1 MQRHAEYGLQT
12 GQSGSLRTLIVALT
26 LLASVMAAP
35 VPARADAIDD
45 YNVAIE
51 FYRQQ
56 RYDQAAEAFR
66 AYLEAHP
73 QHNKAPLAQLYY
85 GQSLVYVRKFEPA
98 RNVFRSFVTKYPD
111 HPDTALARYRVAESS
126 FFLGDLPAAQKDFAS
141 FLSRHPDHELAEWAL
156 QYLGEAQLRAKNVA
170 EAAQTFERYL
180 DKYPDGRLADDSRFG
195 LARAYEALKKPEQ
208 AIPLYQTLA
217 SRPESPRAA
226 DAQFNLGARYFEDGN
241 YEEASKAFAAVGERF
256 PRSSLAGLA
265 ALNAGFADY
274 RLDRFDAAV
283 EHFRT
288 AAASPEQAATAGFW
302 IGLSLKSRGDFAAAA
317 EQFQQMFDQA
327 GEAEQGE
334 KILFH
339 WADSQFRAQNFQ
351 QAEELFLRQVQQWP
365 EGELADDALH
375 TATEAAIRDGRLD
388 DAEQL
393 SARFRND
400 YPDSGLMLLQE
411 LLDGR
416 RHLAAGDQLEG
427 DAAAAKY
434 RDAVAVFESVLRESS
449 VDRTRMLASVQLA
462 QAYNRLGDHQR
473 VRALLE
479 PVMKSIRE
487 GSADPDVHS
496 SLVLLANSLIELQQY
511 RPAAEAAD
519 LYLEVAPNGADAGRA
534 LAAVARA
541 RAHLQ
546 ERLAVQT
553 ALEQMARRDP
563 PYQGL
568 PAAVYEVAEIA
579 YDQDDWDWSTELFDQ
594 LITLGPDSG
603 YHAAALA
610 GLGYSLHEAGQF
622 DRAAETFNTLLETH
636 PEDWELA
643 STAAYMRGLAL
654 QSAGK
659 SEQAATA
666 FLKGASQFALDP
678 SVEDP
683 TDEQL
688 AASLNAYRSAKG
700 AARVLRELKKVD
712 ESDKA
717 YESAYNELKRQPEDR
732 QDELDKL
739 INEWALL
746 SYESEDYAR
755 SDELFAMLVKER
767 PGSDLAD
774 DAKLYLGESDY
785 FAGKL
790 DQASQRFQELLA
802 GDDADEFV
810 QHRALVLLLDIAA
823 DQQDWE
829 QLLASSRQL
838 ASKFPESEQLAYA
851 RYREGE
857 ALLQSGKVDEAIEI
871 LTELKGQ
878 LSASESET
886 RPEWAASV
894 WLLLAEARLRNKDYA
909 GVEQTVSDF
918 RTANPDSPLLYQAD
932 EILGRSYKNR
942 AMFAEARDAF
952 ARVTDSETGR
962 RTETAAKAQF
972 HLAETHLIEKNF
984 DAALREYYKV
994 YTSYQFPEWQ
1004 APALFQAARSDE
1016 ALGNWEGAI
1025 KSYEKL
1031 VAEFPESQFA
1041 KDAVPRLE
1049 IARQKVGSGSP

>member
-1 MQRHAEYGLQT
+1 M
-12 GQSGSLRTLIVALT
+12 ALLGT
-26 LLASVMAAP
+26 AMAVP

-56 RYDQAAEAFR
+56 RYDQAAQSFR
-66 AYLEAHP
+66 TYLDEHP

-85 GQSLVYVRKFEPA
+85 GQSLVYLRKFEPA
-98 RNVFRSFVTKYPD
+98 RNVFRSFVTKYPE

-126 FFLGDLPAAQKDFAS
+126 FFLGDLPAAQKEFAG

-156 QYLGEAQLRAKNVA
+156 QYLGEAQLRASNVA
-170 EAAQTFERYL
+170 EAAQTFERYIE
-180 DKYPDGRLADDSRFG
+180 KYPDGRLADDSRFG
-195 LARAYEALKKPEQ
+195 LARAYEAQKKPDQ
-208 AIPLYQTLA
+208 AIALYRALA
-217 SRPESPRAA
+217 NRPESPRAA
-226 DAQFNLGARYFEDGN
+226 DAQFNLGARYFEDGR
-241 YEEASKAFAAVGERF
+241 YEEASRAFAAVGEKF
-256 PRSSLAGLA
+256 PQSALAGLA

-274 RLDRFDAAV
+274 RLDRFDAAA
-283 EHFRT
+283 EHFR
-288 AAASPEQAATAGFW
+288 AAATSPEQAATAGFW
-302 IGLSLKSRGDFAAAA
+302 IGLSLKSQGDFDDAAD
-317 EQFQQMFDQA
+317 QFQQMFEQA
-327 GEAEQGE
+327 GETEQGE

-339 WADSQFRAQNFQ
+339 WADSQFRAQQFQ

-365 EGELADDALH
+365 DGELADDALH

-393 SARFRND
+393 SARFRKD
-400 YPDSGLMLLQE
+400 YPDSGLMLLQD

-434 RDAVAVFESVLRESS
+434 RDAAAVFESVLEESN
-449 VDRTRMLASVQLA
+449 VDRTRTLASVQLA
-462 QAYNRLGDHQR
+462 QASSRLRDHQR
-473 VRALLE
+473 VRDLLE

-487 GSADPDVHS
+487 GTTDPDTS
-496 SLVLLANSLIELQQY
+496 ASLVLLANSLIELQQY
-511 RPAAEAAD
+511 EPAAAAAD
-519 LYLEVAPNGADAGRA
+519 LYLQVTPHGADAGRA

-563 PYQGL
+563 PYPGL
-568 PAAVYEVAEIA
+568 PATVYEVAEIA
-579 YDQDDWDWSTELFDQ
+579 YDQNDWDWSSELFNQ
-594 LITLGPDSG
+594 LVTLGPESG

-610 GLGYSLHEAGQF
+610 GLGYSQHESGQF
-622 DRAAETFNTLLETH
+622 DQAAETFSTLLDAH
-636 PEDWELA
+636 PDDRELA
-643 STAAYMRGLAL
+643 STSAYMRGLAL

-678 SVEDP
+678 SVESP

-688 AASLNAYRSAKG
+688 AASLNAYRSGKG
-700 AARVLRELKKVD
+700 AARVLRELKKAD

-717 YESAYNELKRQPEDR
+717 YESAYNELKRHPEDR

-739 INEWALL
+739 IHEWALL
-746 SYESEDYAR
+746 SYENENYAR
-755 SDELFAMLVKER
+755 SDELFALLVRER
-767 PGSDLAD
+767 PQSDFAD
-774 DAKLYLGESDY
+774 DARLYLGESDY
-785 FAGKL
+785 FAGRL
-790 DQASQRFQELLA
+790 DQAEQRFEELLA
-802 GDDADEFV
+802 GDEADDFV
-810 QHRALVLLLDIAA
+810 RHRGLVLLLDIAA
-823 DQQDWE
+823 EQQDWE
-829 QLLASSRQL
+829 QLLANSRRL
-838 ASKFPESEQLAYA
+838 ASTFPESEQLAYA

-857 ALLQSGKVDEAIEI
+857 ALLQTGKVDEAIA
-871 LTELKGQ
+871 LLAELKSQWSG
-878 LSASESET
+878 SET
-886 RPEWAASV
+886 ESRPEWAASV

-909 GVEQTVSDF
+909 GVEQTAADF
-918 RTANPDSPLLYQAD
+918 RTANPESPLLYQAD

-952 ARVTDSETGR
+952 ARVTNSQTGR

-972 HLAETHLIEKNF
+972 HLAETHLIEKDF

-1016 ALGNWEGAI
+1016 ALGNWDGAV

-1049 IARQKVGSGSP
+1049 IARQKSGSGTP